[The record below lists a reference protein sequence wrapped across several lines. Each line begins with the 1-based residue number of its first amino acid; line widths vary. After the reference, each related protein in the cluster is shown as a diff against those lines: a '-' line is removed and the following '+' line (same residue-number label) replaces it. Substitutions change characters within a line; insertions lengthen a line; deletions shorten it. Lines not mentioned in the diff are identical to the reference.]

1 MTAPVL
7 PAHAAAEAYRV
18 GQAKIAADAA
28 AGVALAH
35 KVMLNK
41 ADLNKGFTH
50 YATVAAKI
58 INASRANA
66 AALGGAFYLQ
76 HREAS
81 GVLAAM
87 PEIAWAPQVNPA
99 LLKTS
104 LLVTGPVAV
113 KRALSMGSTIEQAL
127 HTAEVKT
134 AAAAYRHTA
143 NGGRVTIKGTLH
155 RDEAALG
162 WARVSDGRPC
172 PFCAMLCSRGVVY
185 KSATTAGI
193 SAKTGSSYHDNCGCF
208 VVPIYSHDDPIPGLG
223 PELEQLWE
231 QAQREKDPGVSPFA
245 AFRAAY
251 NAKYPE
257 GSNPS
262 AAIAQAQLDAA
273 KAEAAANR
281 SALEAQLAD
290 EAEKAAREAEK
301 IAKAAAE
308 AAAEAERI
316 ATKAAG
322 MDVPKPKP
330 ENLKLVGSAG
340 GSHGAAI
347 YEDIETGRKWVF
359 KAQVDVMVDVDVATA
374 KLAKRLGRPAADTYP
389 FEMPDPHGYGSAKG
403 SIQLMLTGGDAF
415 PGPDHEKVDPE
426 KLSAAD
432 LLALQKEHVLDWLF
446 ANHDAHKANFVRD
459 ADSQLAGI
467 DKGQALKF
475 FGRDKLDWNF
485 FPNQH
490 EPIYNTIYKA
500 FAEGKNVTLLDPNEG
515 ELSIFI
521 HSVMN
526 LPDDDLKAMFR
537 PYAEA
542 AAARGWLLAGSHW
555 KPGALEPQ
563 TLPVNDVEAFLDAL
577 VKRKNSLTTDFGELF
592 YRAKAERTKI
602 EQAQAEA
609 EKKAKLEKKWKGK
622 PKPQP
627 PTEPDPPKVD
637 GPQFFDGWLA
647 KVTARY
653 DALGTGKAF
662 SASYN
667 YTHVTAVI
675 EQHDKSALDKL
686 KAGKYVDDALYQEAL
701 DTMAK
706 VEQAKATVLTDA
718 GYKKALRSYRNL
730 LTRYKRY
737 VQEWREINGVT
748 AKLEGLAGA
757 LRHSNYGDADKWART
772 NVHTPSGA
780 AETALNVYSG
790 NSYDAWNGVLRKNA
804 STAVPAGP
812 WEQYTKDAD
821 SGFSPLPQDVIVHRG
836 TTFREFAF
844 PDGSRIDYVPPP
856 DPRELIGTVQSQ
868 HGYWSTSVGHRS
880 AFFSK
885 PVQLIIRLPA
895 GHRAA
900 YIRPISQFKSE
911 MEMLVQRSTRYFIHD
926 AYQRDGKWWFEVE
939 VLPIDADPADFA
951 DADPMPLA
959 EPDKIRPAQF
969 SDEYD
974 GVV

>member
-28 AGVALAH
+28 AAVALAH

-223 PELEQLWE
+223 PELERLWE

-347 YEDIETGRKWVF
+347 YEDTETGRKWVF

-459 ADSQLAGI
+459 ADGHLAGI

-500 FAEGKNVTLLDPNEG
+500 FAEGKEVTLLDPSQD

-521 HSVMN
+521 RSVMN

-555 KPGALEPQ
+555 KSGALEPQ
-563 TLPVNDVEAFLDAL
+563 KLPTNDVDAFLDAL
-577 VKRKNSLTTDFGELF
+577 VKRKNSLDADFAGLF
-592 YRAKAERTKI
+592 HRAQTERIKVEKAK
-602 EQAQAEA
+602 AEA
-609 EKKAKLEKKWKGK
+609 EKLAKLEKKWKGK
-622 PKPQP
+622 PKPTP
-627 PTEPDPPKVD
+627 PVEPAPPKVTHES
-637 GPQFFDGWLA
+637 FFAGWLF
-647 KVTARY
+647 KVKARY
-653 DALGTGKAF
+653 DALGTGKKLED
-662 SASYN
+662 SHN
-667 YTHVTAVI
+667 WKRIQAVI
-675 EQHDKSALDKL
+675 DDLDAVELDALL
-686 KAGKYVDDALYQEAL
+686 TRKYIDDALRDEAL
-701 DTMAK
+701 DLFAAVK
-706 VEQAKATVLTDA
+706 SAKANALTDA
-718 GYKKALRSYRNL
+718 DYLKALKSFKNRS
-730 LTRYKRY
+730 TRYKRY
-737 VQEWREINGVT
+737 LAEWQQINGALPALRGLVDDVLRHFSFADGDAWARANVSTPTGT
-748 AKLEGLAGA
+748 AKAA
-757 LRHSNYGDADKWART
+757 LTR
-772 NVHTPSGA
+772 
-780 AETALNVYSG
+780 YSG
-790 NSYDAWNGVLRKNA
+790 SDYTPWNGTLRAKNSKDA
-804 STAVPAGP
+804 PAGS
-812 WEQYTKDAD
+812 WETPTKEADA
-821 SGFSPLPQDVIVHRG
+821 GFSPVPTDVIVHRG
-836 TTFREFAF
+836 TGFDEFAF
-844 PDGSRIDYVPPP
+844 PDGTRTAYLPPP
-856 DPRELIGTVQSQ
+856 DPRTLIGTVQTQ
-868 HGYWSTSVGHRS
+868 AGYMSTSVGHRS

-885 PVQLIIRLPA
+885 PVQMLIRLPA
-895 GHRAA
+895 GHGGA
-900 YIRPISQFKSE
+900 YVEPYSKHPGE
-911 MEMLVQRSTRYFIHD
+911 YEMLVQRQTSYFVHD
-926 AYQRDGKWWFEVE
+926 VFQKDGKWWVEVE
-939 VLPIDADPADFA
+939 VIPMDADPADYNGLAPIPTPA
-951 DADPMPLA
+951 DK
-959 EPDKIRPAQF
+959 KILPT
-969 SDEYD
+969 Y
-974 GVV
+974 